1 MDSWKRFD
9 ETSLPDKEDF
19 YSSLN
24 IKDIIDVDYR
34 CAKRVYKEFNN
45 ITFRW
50 LSWFICLDW
59 YIIICWCIWEFK
71 KKKKWI
77 EIYELDPAH
86 CLSAPRLAWQATLR
100 KTEIELELL
109 TENDVLLMKKK

>member
-1 MDSWKRFD
+1 MDSWKSFD

-45 ITFRW
+45 ITFR
-50 LSWFICLDW
+50 
-59 YIIICWCIWEFK
+59 
-71 KKKKWI
+71 
-77 EIYELDPAH
+77 
-86 CLSAPRLAWQATLR
+86 
-100 KTEIELELL
+100 
-109 TENDVLLMKKK
+109 

>member
-24 IKDIIDVDYR
+24 IKDIIGVDYR

-45 ITFRW
+45 ITFR
-50 LSWFICLDW
+50 
-59 YIIICWCIWEFK
+59 
-71 KKKKWI
+71 
-77 EIYELDPAH
+77 
-86 CLSAPRLAWQATLR
+86 
-100 KTEIELELL
+100 
-109 TENDVLLMKKK
+109 